1 MRTTVFHRKLSIMN
15 SLTTYVSESYNELIN
30 KVTWPTFRNL
40 QSDTIVVI
48 VATLLLSL
56 LIFGMDAISNF
67 VLGQIYDLNI

>member
-1 MRTTVFHRKLSIMN
+1 MN